1 MIQLELVQEQPMVDY
16 LLSVDFHR
24 LEEAVQDLQGLEAYL
39 VVRVDSML
47 IKRHWLEQM
56 LILQS

>member
-1 MIQLELVQEQPMVDY
+1 MVDY